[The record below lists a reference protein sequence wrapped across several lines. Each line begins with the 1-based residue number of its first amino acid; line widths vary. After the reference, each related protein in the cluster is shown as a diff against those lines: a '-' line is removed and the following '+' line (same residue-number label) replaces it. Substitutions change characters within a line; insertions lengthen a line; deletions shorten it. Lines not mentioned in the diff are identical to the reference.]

1 MFVVCVQPLIGQ
13 DDWDIL
19 CVPGAQRS
27 NEGSRDS
34 LLPPLRGKRFK
45 DRLLTYSVSVIS
57 SLLLYLFY
65 SVFAS
70 CGIFSNPF
78 TVPH

>member
-13 DDWDIL
+13 DDWDFL
-19 CVPGAQRS
+19 CVPGAQRA
-27 NEGSRDS
+27 NEGS

-57 SLLLYLFY
+57 PPLLYIFY

-78 TVPH
+78 TVAH